1 MKTLEEIKT
10 HLSTTVYDEE
20 SKQTIA
26 GFLIGKEIGKEEG
39 LLNIEFDL
47 PKSFED
53 FKSWFDDPSK
63 NYFQRK
69 DSIVNDGKVLLEDEL
84 KNEKSELKAKAY
96 QDGKWFDVTFD
107 EICGN
112 LKKYNPVICD
122 GVMPDDILTKI
133 FDKLGIGNNES
144 KNNSNK
150 SKERELSIIDSMGL
164 DKINPIALSTEAL
177 RAVNEL
183 LKRRNELEKQ
193 LNETVD

>member
-1 MKTLEEIKT
+1 MKTLEEIKA

-39 LLNIEFDL
+39 LLDIEFDI
-47 PKSFED
+47 PKGFED
-53 FKSWFDDPSK
+53 FKSWFDESEEEHPK
-63 NYFQRK
+63 A
-69 DSIVNDGKVLLEDEL
+69 KVL
-84 KNEKSELKAKAY
+84 K
-96 QDGKWFDVTFD
+96 DGKWFDITFD
-107 EICGN
+107 EICKN
-112 LKKYNPVICD
+112 LKKKYNTVICD
-122 GVMPDDILTKI
+122 EVITDEILTKI
-133 FDKLGIGNNES
+133 FDELGIGNNEP

-150 SKERELSIIDSMGL
+150 SKKRELSIIDSMGL

-177 RAVNEL
+177 KAVNEL

>member
-1 MKTLEEIKT
+1 MKTLEEIKA

-39 LLNIEFDL
+39 LLDIEFDI

-53 FKSWFDDPSK
+53 FKSWFD
-63 NYFQRK
+63 
-69 DSIVNDGKVLLEDEL
+69 E
-84 KNEKSELKAKAY
+84 SEEEHPKAKAY
-96 QDGKWFDVTFD
+96 QDGKWFDITFD

-133 FDKLGIGNNES
+133 FDELGIGNNES

-177 RAVNEL
+177 KAVNEL

>member
-1 MKTLEEIKT
+1 MKTLEEIKA

-39 LLNIEFDL
+39 LLDIEFDL

-53 FKSWFDDPSK
+53 FKSWFD
-63 NYFQRK
+63 
-69 DSIVNDGKVLLEDEL
+69 E
-84 KNEKSELKAKAY
+84 SEEEHPKAKAY
-96 QDGKWFDVTFD
+96 QDGKWFDITFD

-133 FDKLGIGNNES
+133 FDELGIGYNES

-150 SKERELSIIDSMGL
+150 SKKRELSIIDSMGL

-177 RAVNEL
+177 KAVNEL